1 MKVHCK
7 KINKNYGV
15 SFLQFWDFST
25 NNFRKIIYQFL
36 AFKTL
41 LFDIEMTK
49 FFIYYAKRRS
59 DSKLD
64 FNHNEQQKRLKI
76 PSRNGILNDKNL
88 FVKLIL
94 VIN

>member
-1 MKVHCK
+1 MGSLSYNFG
-7 KINKNYGV
+7 I
-15 SFLQFWDFST
+15 FST
-25 NNFRKIIYQFL
+25 NNFRKIRYHFL

-41 LFDIEMTK
+41 LFDIEMTQ

-64 FNHNEQQKRLKI
+64 FNHNEQQKRLKT
-76 PSRNGILNDKNL
+76 PSRNGILNDNL